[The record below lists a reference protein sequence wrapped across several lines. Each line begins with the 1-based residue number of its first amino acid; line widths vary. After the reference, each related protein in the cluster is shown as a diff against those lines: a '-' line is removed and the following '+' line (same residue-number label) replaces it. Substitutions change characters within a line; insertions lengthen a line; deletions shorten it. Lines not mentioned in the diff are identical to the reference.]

1 MTLKQIG
8 KCLKKHLLTVNL
20 IKLNKLYEK
29 ITISLNVNHW
39 IFFLTTFLTGCFRMQ
54 KWKFDRSRYPM
65 PHWVIPITLISAN
78 ALIQNPNN
86 N

>member
-39 IFFLTTFLTGCFRMQ
+39 IFF
-54 KWKFDRSRYPM
+54 
-65 PHWVIPITLISAN
+65 
-78 ALIQNPNN
+78 
-86 N
+86 